1 MSASPLSFPSAS
13 IANRQALVFDSGVG
27 GLSVAH
33 EIRALLPDLPLLY
46 VADSAFFP
54 YGDKSDQALINRL
67 PSLLRDLTAKARAD
81 VVVIACNTA
90 STIALEEIRAALCV
104 PVIGTVPAIKPAA
117 AQSRARVIGLLATPG
132 TIARPYTDRL
142 IETHAKDCR
151 VLRHGSQDLVRLA
164 EHFMAGEAVSDA
176 ALSAAI
182 APLRSQPDSAAMD
195 VIVLAC
201 THFPLLRSRL
211 AELVGPDITFVDSGA
226 AIARR
231 TREIL
236 TALPALDAQAR
247 KAPRLNASW
256 FTGDGPSP
264 TLAYYLD
271 SIGLPA
277 RPIDTQ

>member
-1 MSASPLSFPSAS
+1 MHPPVPDAPILF
-13 IANRQALVFDSGVG
+13 FDSGLG
-27 GLSVAH
+27 GLTVLGPT
-33 EIRALLPDLPLLY
+33 RALLPTAPIVY
-46 VADSAFFP
+46 AADYAGLP
-54 YGDKSDQALINRL
+54 YGKKSDAELAARVPALLGRL
-67 PSLLRDLTAKARAD
+67 VERYHPRLA
-81 VVVIACNTA
+81 VIACNTA
-90 STIALEEIRAALCV
+90 STIALEEIRAALSV

-211 AELVGPDITFVDSGA
+211 ADLVGPDIAFVDSGA

-264 TLAYYLD
+264 ALAHYLD